1 MSSCA
6 TQKKLT
12 FWGGWKNS
20 LIFLNNL
27 SVDHMGQAINV
38 KPSKKALTLSPLV
51 LENECWQMVELHQA
65 HFRNLAL
72 YFSLRLLKVAA
83 LNSHKAI
90 CHK

>member
-27 SVDHMGQAINV
+27 SVDHMGQGEGGLGRGYGKRKGGKGELIKVIHDSIFTRV
-38 KPSKKALTLSPLV
+38 K
-51 LENECWQMVELHQA
+51 
-65 HFRNLAL
+65 FD
-72 YFSLRLLKVAA
+72 
-83 LNSHKAI
+83 
-90 CHK
+90 